1 MLSVSGSADQ
11 SASTL
16 LSLKRLTLAVNVVS
30 GLLDGFMPER
40 KRWPY
45 GMQSRGQGLYPV

>member
-16 LSLKRLTLAVNVVS
+16 LSLKRLTLAVNVAS
-30 GLLDGFMPER
+30 GLLNGFMPKR
-40 KRWPY
+40 KRCPD
-45 GMQSRGQGLYPV
+45 GMPSRS